1 MDEEKQ
7 AQRERLEAE
16 IREIEILSSLPEN
29 RDRVYVLRVTGKNN
43 DQVIAAYRNGALLGV
58 AVQAQHG
65 PVV

>member
-16 IREIEILSSLPEN
+16 IREMEILSSLPEN
-29 RDRVYVLRVTGKNN
+29 RDRVYVLRVTSKNK

-58 AVQAQHG
+58 SIKQHG